1 MQKSLFGKYL
11 RVTMVIVLASFI
23 VLGSVMMFVFSQ
35 YTKSD
40 KRKLLMRNA
49 SSMASITSSVDIVEL
64 FDLVIGSPDRRK
76 AGCLCR
82 HNIDSDTEV
91 CT

>member
-1 MQKSLFGKYL
+1 MENICKVGIDILDGVDIGRMERHGDHRLDFTQIDVYK
-11 RVTMVIVLASFI
+11 TVIV
-23 VLGSVMMFVFSQ
+23 
-35 YTKSD
+35 SD
-40 KRKLLMRNA
+40 CARLQFPEV
-49 SSMASITSSVDIVEL
+49 ITSSVDIVEL
-64 FDLVIGSPDRRK
+64 FDLVIGSPDRRE

>member
-40 KRKLLMRNA
+40 KRKLLMQNCL
-49 SSMASITSSVDIVEL
+49 IHGVHY
-64 FDLVIGSPDRRK
+64 FRR
-76 AGCLCR
+76 R
-82 HNIDSDTEV
+82 HHE
-91 CT
+91 

>member
-1 MQKSLFGKYL
+1 MENICKVGIDILDGVDIGRMERHGDHRLDLAQIDVYK
-11 RVTMVIVLASFI
+11 TVIV
-23 VLGSVMMFVFSQ
+23 
-35 YTKSD
+35 SD
-40 KRKLLMRNA
+40 CARIQFPEV
-49 SSMASITSSVDIVEL
+49 ITSSVDIVEL
-64 FDLVIGSPDRRK
+64 FDLVIGSPDRRE

>member
-1 MQKSLFGKYL
+1 MKHVCKVGIDIFDGVDIGRMERHGDHRLD
-11 RVTMVIVLASFI
+11 LAQ
-23 VLGSVMMFVFSQ
+23 VDVYKTVVV
-35 YTKSD
+35 SD
-40 KRKLLMRNA
+40 CARIQFFE
-49 SSMASITSSVDIVEL
+49 ITASSVDIVEL